1 MKIRLGTRGSD
12 LARTQATT
20 IASQLRQRG
29 ADVEMHYIR
38 TSGDDSAAPNFASV
52 GPQGMFVRELENALI
67 NGNIDVAVHSYKDL
81 PTDSPASLIVAAVPE
96 RLDAADVLITRE
108 PMTGRNGRNGILS
121 LPEGAT
127 VGTASARRQVWIRH
141 FRPDLVATPLR
152 GNLPTR
158 LRRLKAGEYDAI
170 LLASSGIAR
179 LRSAGDVLDESLAA
193 LFLYPLDP
201 EQFVPA
207 PSQGALAI
215 QCRRTDS
222 AVWGFVAELDHP
234 ASKAAVAEERAAL
247 ALAEGGC
254 DTAFG
259 AYCTNYGDG
268 AVLYLMIE
276 RAGRIHQSKTTDASV
291 DGLGS
296 RAWSALTTVVRRSG

>member
-20 IASQLRQRG
+20 IAEQLRKRG
-29 ADVEMHYIR
+29 AEVEMHYIR
-38 TSGDDSAAPNFASV
+38 TSGDDSSAPDFASV
-52 GPQGMFVRELENALI
+52 GPQGVFVREIENALI
-67 NGNIDVAVHSYKDL
+67 NGAIDVAVHSYKDL

-108 PMTGRNGRNGILS
+108 PLTGKGDMMS
-121 LPEGAT
+121 LPDGAT

-141 FRPDLVATPLR
+141 FRPDLVAVPLR

-170 LLASSGIAR
+170 LLASSGIER
-179 LRSAGDVLDESLAA
+179 LSTAGDVLDDLLAA
-193 LFLYPLDP
+193 LFSYPLDP

-207 PSQGALAI
+207 PSQGALAV
-215 QCRRTDS
+215 QCRRADS
-222 AVWGFVAELDHP
+222 KVRDFATELNDP
-234 ASKAAVAEERAAL
+234 PSNAAVTEERAAL

-259 AYCTNYGDG
+259 AYCTADADG
-268 AVLYLMIE
+268 VVLHLMIE
-276 RAGRIHQSKTTDASV
+276 RVGRIYQSKTTGASAQ
-291 DGLGS
+291 GLGS
-296 RAWSALTTVVRRSG
+296 RAWSELTANVRGSD